1 MQLHRLLILVSL
13 FTFFLV
19 NQASAQVEDTVSK
32 ATDTLKS
39 RNYRPMKVDS
49 PKVMTRRDSMKAKYV
64 NPGKVAGR
72 KAVIKSLILPGLG
85 QIYNMQLLND
95 GSRAGK
101 NLTFQRIYTIGK
113 IGAIYGGFTV
123 LTLSFIESSKQYNL
137 YLTELQY
144 RNENN
149 NRPDPNGPF
158 VNPDKITSRYSTQ
171 GITTGKDTYRRNKQI
186 VLFSYGLVYFANVV
200 DAYVAARLHF
210 FNIDDTLSFKVLP
223 TMINSN
229 SMYSFSATPAI
240 KLSLTF

>member
-1 MQLHRLLILVSL
+1 MHFNKLLILVSL

-49 PKVMTRRDSMKAKYV
+49 PKVMTRRDSVKSKYV

-72 KAVIKSLILPGLG
+72 KAVLKSLILPGLG
-85 QIYNMQLLND
+85 QIYNLQLLND

-123 LTLSFIESSKQYNL
+123 LTLSYIESSKQYDL
-137 YLTELQY
+137 YLKELQY
-144 RNENN
+144 RNNN
-149 NRPDPNGPF
+149 GGKADPNGPF
-158 VNPDKITSRYSTQ
+158 IKADGSEFSTS

-186 VLFSYGLVYFANVV
+186 VLFSYGLVYIANVV

-210 FNIDDTLSFKVLP
+210 FNIDDKLSFRAVP
-223 TMINSN
+223 TLINSN
-229 SMYSFSATPAI
+229 SMYSFRAMPAL

>member
-1 MQLHRLLILVSL
+1 MQFHKLLILTSL

-19 NQASAQVEDTVSK
+19 NQASAQVGDTVLK
-32 ATDTLKS
+32 PADTLKS

-49 PKVMTRRDSMKAKYV
+49 PKIMTPRDSMKARYV

-72 KAVIKSLILPGLG
+72 KAVLKSLILPGLG
-85 QIYNMQLLND
+85 QIYNLQLLND

-137 YLTELQY
+137 ALKELQY
-144 RNENN
+144 RDA
-149 NRPDPNGPF
+149 NRGLPDPNGPF
-158 VNPDKITSRYSTQ
+158 GAKYSTS
-171 GITTGKDTYRRNKQI
+171 GITLRKDTWRRNKQI

-210 FNIDDTLSFKVLP
+210 FNIDDKLSFKIMP
-223 TMINSN
+223 SMINSN
-229 SMYSFSATPAI
+229 SMYSFNAKPAL

>member
-1 MQLHRLLILVSL
+1 MQIHRLLILVTL

-101 NLTFQRIYTIGK
+101 NLTFQRIYTISK
-113 IGAIYGGFTV
+113 ITAIYGGFTA
-123 LTLSFIESSKQYNL
+123 LTLSYLESSKQYNL
-137 YLTELQY
+137 YLKELQY
-144 RNENN
+144 RDLNKGQ
-149 NRPDPNGPF
+149 PDPAGPF
-158 VNPDKITSRYSTQ
+158 GTRFSTA

-229 SMYSFSATPAI
+229 SMYSFNATPAI